1 MSTICPKAFQFKYHF
16 FYWFKKNSSINTY
29 AQNDTMIL
37 YDKFT
42 TLSSHET
49 FTILGP
55 EFIITTFN
63 TNTRKVIHVMAIY
76 KHSILLFSTF
86 INQLEKLLDLLLTYC
101 PTITMD
107 EFNIDMFNQNST
119 QLNKLIFLWTIIQW
133 NFSLNKL
140 QQFIIPIL
148 ITYEQMHQSN
158 NVCKLLL
165 KHIGL
170 TISQYILHSNCH
182 IIIHNIIT

>member
-1 MSTICPKAFQFKYHF
+1 
-16 FYWFKKNSSINTY
+16 
-29 AQNDTMIL
+29 
-37 YDKFT
+37 
-42 TLSSHET
+42 
-49 FTILGP
+49 
-55 EFIITTFN
+55 
-63 TNTRKVIHVMAIY
+63 
-76 KHSILLFSTF
+76 
-86 INQLEKLLDLLLTYC
+86 
-101 PTITMD
+101 MD